1 MENEYESELTLAVKE
16 MSTVLRSTLKHLP
29 EDLIAD
35 FAFKFED
42 LAKTAIR
49 AVLHVAVKELEG
61 REPFETGRE
70 DLFEYS

>member
-1 MENEYESELTLAVKE
+1 MDKEHKSELAPAVKE

-42 LAKTAIR
+42 LASD
-49 AVLHVAVKELEG
+49 E
-61 REPFETGRE
+61 
-70 DLFEYS
+70 LFERCFTSPSRS

>member
-1 MENEYESELTLAVKE
+1 MENEFVGELTRAVKE
-16 MSTVLRSTLKHLP
+16 MRTVLRSTLKHLP

-42 LAKTAIR
+42 LATTAIR
-49 AVLHVAVKELEG
+49 AVLHVAVTELEQ
-61 REPFETGRE
+61 RESSETGRE

>member
-1 MENEYESELTLAVKE
+1 MENKCESELTLAVKE
-16 MSTVLRSTLKHLP
+16 MRTVLRSTLKHLP

-35 FAFKFED
+35 LAFRFED
-42 LAKTAIR
+42 LAGATIR
-49 AVLHVAVKELEG
+49 ALLHVAVGELEG